1 MAPSYRH
8 LLPSLE
14 LSIERN
20 TNLVPNDDFF
30 YLVRGNAILG
40 RYRYLKKAEEAFRA
54 LVKES
59 GYEPHKAESRSKSAS
74 QLSIEHYLDSKEMYW
89 AESHKFR
96 GQGGKGG
103 RGGV

>member
-1 MAPSYRH
+1 MRATSYRH

-20 TNLVPNDDFF
+20 TSKVPNDDLF
-30 YLVRGNAILG
+30 YLVKGDAVIG
-40 RYRYLKKAEEAFRA
+40 KYRYLKKAEEAFRA

-59 GYEPHKAESRSKSAS
+59 GYRPPKEKPQNKSAGE
-74 QLSIEHYLDSKEMYW
+74 LSIEQYLDSKELYW
-89 AESHKFR
+89 AESHRFR

-103 RGGV
+103 R